1 MTITISAKDVAEL
14 RARTQAGMMDCKKA
28 LEEAGGD
35 MERAAELL
43 RAKGIAKAEKRAGRS
58 TSQGLVVGTSDG
70 SMGALLELTCETDFV
85 ARTDGYGAA
94 AEAMLAQLAAAGPMS
109 LEAFLALPAEGESG
123 SNTDRVKAISA
134 TTGEGVALKNATKF
148 APGDSGAVGMY
159 LHHNRQV
166 GVLVEVLCGTP
177 AAARHEAVTGLAR
190 ELAIHIASANPLA
203 VRAEDLP
210 PALVERER
218 RIATE
223 QVEQEGKPEAI
234 RGKIIDGKVRKFVAE
249 QVLLEQGWVKEE
261 KKPVGQLVTEAA
273 KVVGTSVTVSRFV
286 RFQIGEV

>member
-14 RARTQAGMMDCKKA
+14 RARTQAGMMDCKRA

-35 MERAAELL
+35 MEKATDLL

-58 TSQGLVVGTSDG
+58 TSQGLVAGTTKPG
-70 SMGALLELTCETDFV
+70 MGAMLELTCETDFV
-85 ARTDGYGAA
+85 ARTEGFGAA
-94 AEAMLAQLAAAGPMS
+94 AASMLAQLAGVAPMS
-109 LEAFLALPAEGESG
+109 LDEFLALPAAEGAG
-123 SNTDRVKAISA
+123 SNTDRIKAISA
-134 TTGEGVALKNATKF
+134 TTGEGVALKSVVKF
-148 APGDSGAVGMY
+148 APGDTGTVGMY
-159 LHHNRQV
+159 LHHNQQV
-166 GVLVEVLCGTP
+166 GVLVEVVCGSP
-177 AAARHEAVTGLAR
+177 AAARSEAVTELAK

-210 PALVERER
+210 ADVVERER

-234 RGKIIDGKVRKFVAE
+234 RSKIVDGKVRKFVAE

-261 KKPVGQLVTEAA
+261 KKPVGELVAAAA
-273 KVVGTSVTVSRFV
+273 KSTGTTVTVTRFA
-286 RFQIGEV
+286 RLKIGEG